1 MHHPTIGSTELESVF
16 THCQN
21 WRSACAK
28 MTVVDYLL
36 SPVCQKAPRRRR
48 GAFFCWNAD
57 RREFPRVRDIGQ
69 SAAWQWGILFAMPN
83 EIRILKVEKDGED
96 GLIVTFSD
104 GTTAGYVVEE
114 LLLLRPIREAVKEP
128 LKSDRPT
135 TIVTKIRFSVGASYS
150 T

>member
-36 SPVCQKAPRRRR
+36 SPVYQKAPRGRR
-48 GAFFCWNAD
+48 GAFFCWNAY

-69 SAAWQWGILFAMPN
+69 SAAWQWGVSN
-83 EIRILKVEKDGED
+83 G
-96 GLIVTFSD
+96 
-104 GTTAGYVVEE
+104 
-114 LLLLRPIREAVKEP
+114 LLLRNSLFFQMNREYSLFCE
-128 LKSDRPT
+128 R
-135 TIVTKIRFSVGASYS
+135 SVDYFRI
-150 T
+150 